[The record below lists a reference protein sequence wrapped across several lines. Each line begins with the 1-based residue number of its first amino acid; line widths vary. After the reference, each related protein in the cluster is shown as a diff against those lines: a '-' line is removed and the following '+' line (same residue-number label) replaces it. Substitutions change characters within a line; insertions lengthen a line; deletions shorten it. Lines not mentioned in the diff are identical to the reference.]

1 MQDFPLT
8 LRMIFDH
15 GAAVHGRSEVVT
27 YEGETSRRASYSEVA
42 ARATRLAS
50 ALKSLGV
57 QEGDRVGTLMWN
69 NQEHLEVYL
78 AVPTMG
84 AVLHTLNLRLFPDQ
98 LSFVIN
104 HAGDK
109 VIVIDDTL
117 VGILA
122 RVIGSLTTLE
132 HVIVVGQGDAS
143 VLQRDVLRYEEVLA
157 GASPTYD
164 WPDVDER
171 SAMAMCYTTGTTGDP
186 KGVAY
191 SHRSTFLHTL
201 AGMNCLRLDEEDRVL
216 PIVPM
221 FHANAWGIP
230 YACWFM
236 GADLVMP
243 GRYLQAE
250 PLSRLIADE
259 KVTFAAAIPTIWSD
273 VLRYAEEHESDFSSL
288 KGIICGGS
296 AVPRSLIE
304 RFEERFGVPIVQG
317 WGMTETSP
325 VAAVAR
331 PPKGTMPEEA
341 VDWRVKQG
349 RIVPGVEA
357 RICDDDGVELPWD
370 GQSLG
375 EIEVRGP
382 WITASYFKDDAPDKF
397 HDGWLRTGDVGHIDD
412 HGFITLTDRAKDVI
426 KSGGEW
432 ISSVEVENTIMAH
445 PGVAEA
451 AVIGVP
457 DPRWDE
463 RPLAFVV
470 LREGASAGA
479 DELRG
484 FLDGKVAKWW
494 LPERWSF
501 VAEVPKTSVGK
512 FDKKALRALYS
523 GGQVEV
529 VTAS

>member
-15 GAAVHGRSEVVT
+15 GAAVHSRSEVVT
-27 YEGETSRRASYSEVA
+27 YEGATSRRASYGEVA
-42 ARATRLAS
+42 ERAGRVAS

-98 LSFVIN
+98 LSYVIN

-117 VGILA
+117 VGVLA

-132 HVIVVGQGDAS
+132 HVIVVGPGDAS
-143 VLQRDVLRYEEVLA
+143 VLQRDVLRYEELLA
-157 GASPTYD
+157 NASPNYA
-164 WPDVDER
+164 WPDLDER

-186 KGVAY
+186 KGVVY
-191 SHRSTFLHTL
+191 SHRSTVLHTL
-201 AGMNCLRLDEEDRVL
+201 ACLGCLRLDDSARIL

-221 FHANAWGIP
+221 FHANAWGLP
-230 YACWFM
+230 YDAWFL
-236 GADLVMP
+236 GADLIMP
-243 GRYLQAE
+243 GRFLQAE
-250 PLSRLIADE
+250 PLARLIEQE
-259 KVTFAAAIPTIWSD
+259 KVTYAAAVPTIWAD
-273 VLRYAEEHESDFSSL
+273 VLRYGEEHEVDFSSL
-288 KGIICGGS
+288 EFIVCGGS
-296 AVPRSLIE
+296 AVPRSLME
-304 RFEERFGVPIVQG
+304 RFEERFGTKITQA
-317 WGMTETSP
+317 WGMTEMNP
-325 VAAVAR
+325 AGAVGW
-331 PPKGTMPEEA
+331 PPKGISPEEEM
-341 VDWRVKQG
+341 DWRVKQG
-349 RIVPGVEA
+349 RIVPGVQM
-357 RICDDDGVELPWD
+357 RIVDDNGSALPWD
-370 GQSLG
+370 GKALG
-375 EIEVRGP
+375 EVEVRGP
-382 WITASYFKDDAPDKF
+382 WITAGYYNQEAPDNF

-412 HGFITLTDRAKDVI
+412 RGYLMLTDRAKDVI

-470 LREGASAGA
+470 LREGATHGA
-479 DELRG
+479 DELRS
-484 FLDGKVAKWW
+484 FLEDKVAKWW
-494 LPERWSF
+494 LPERWTF
-501 VAEVPKTSVGK
+501 VPEVPKTSVGK
-512 FDKKALRALYS
+512 FDKKVLRTLYQE
-523 GGQVEV
+523 GKIEV
-529 VTAS
+529 VEAH

>member
-1 MQDFPLT
+1 MLSTMQDFPLT

-15 GAAVHGRSEVVT
+15 GTAVHGRSEVVT
-27 YEGETSRRASYSEVA
+27 YEGEATRRATFSEVA

-117 VGILA
+117 VGVLA
-122 RVIGSLTTLE
+122 RVIGSLTPLE

-143 VLQRDVLRYEEVLA
+143 VLQRDVLRYEALLA
-157 GASPTYD
+157 QAAPAYD
-164 WPDVDER
+164 WPEVDER

-201 AGMNCLRLDEEDRVL
+201 AGMGCLRLDDSDRIL

-230 YACWFM
+230 YVAWFI

-250 PLSRLIADE
+250 PLAKMIGRE
-259 KVTFAAAIPTIWSD
+259 RVTYASAIPTIWAD
-273 VLRYAEEHESDFSSL
+273 VLRYSEEHHVDFSTL
-288 KGIICGGS
+288 KGVTCGGS

-304 RFEERFGVPIVQG
+304 RFDERFGVPIIQG

-325 VAAVAR
+325 
-331 PPKGTMPEEA
+331 
-341 VDWRVKQG
+341 
-349 RIVPGVEA
+349 
-357 RICDDDGVELPWD
+357 
-370 GQSLG
+370 
-375 EIEVRGP
+375 
-382 WITASYFKDDAPDKF
+382 
-397 HDGWLRTGDVGHIDD
+397 
-412 HGFITLTDRAKDVI
+412 
-426 KSGGEW
+426 
-432 ISSVEVENTIMAH
+432 
-445 PGVAEA
+445 
-451 AVIGVP
+451 
-457 DPRWDE
+457 
-463 RPLAFVV
+463 
-470 LREGASAGA
+470 
-479 DELRG
+479 
-484 FLDGKVAKWW
+484 
-494 LPERWSF
+494 
-501 VAEVPKTSVGK
+501 
-512 FDKKALRALYS
+512 
-523 GGQVEV
+523 
-529 VTAS
+529 